1 MSWFL
6 QLFPALTRRRT
17 LAHQLNLVMEAGGQ
31 EGIAGLDPTHSAAL
45 IESLAGRVAT
55 VSVDLSSFRESY
67 YFREVEQRSS
77 VAATVA
83 YAQDLASEAKL
94 SENTELSSPDECF
107 TRPKRTWQQSS
118 AASSVTP
125 AIRPR
130 QCLTVTHCTTGTVR
144 NVLGPGTNHPENAFP
159 ALSRTCSVDDG
170 GTALSWCRGS
180 G

>member
-1 MSWFL
+1 MSEAATTRQIPGARIPTPAFALLTATVSWFL

-17 LAHQLNLVMEAGGQ
+17 LAHQLNLVREAGGQ
-31 EGIAGLDPTHSAAL
+31 AGIAGLDPTHSAAL
-45 IESLAGRVAT
+45 IEPLAASVAT
-55 VSVDLSSFRESY
+55 VSVG
-67 YFREVEQRSS
+67 
-77 VAATVA
+77 
-83 YAQDLASEAKL
+83 
-94 SENTELSSPDECF
+94 
-107 TRPKRTWQQSS
+107 
-118 AASSVTP
+118 
-125 AIRPR
+125 